1 MPDVFTSIPKLIG
14 DAGKFPRVQFNYR
27 LTDSQTQK
35 TTLLNRDDTSNV
47 LVFPDV
53 FFLLSEA
60 EKVDF
65 LFHVQNWFL
74 NRDMDQASNSYAPDI
89 TKEVRDVS
97 LVLVKDEADVT
108 LKEEIKEVVVPK

>member
-35 TTLLNRDDTSNV
+35 TTLLDRSDDSNL
-47 LVFPDV
+47 LVFPDM
-53 FFLLSEA
+53 FFTLSEA

-65 LFHVQNWFL
+65 LFYVQNWFL
-74 NRDMDQASNSYAPDI
+74 NRDMDQINNSYAPDSS
-89 TKEVRDVS
+89 KEIRDTS
-97 LVLVKDEADVT
+97 LVLTKETAELA
-108 LKEEIKEVVVPK
+108 LKEEVLDPVLK